1 GDLAGRMRFPLRVID
16 AMRAEADGMALGVR
30 MSVLEQVDDG
40 LTEDLAVEALSEYA
54 AHGID
59 FLNLNVGTISSD
71 RELAEAIPGMGTPSA
86 PWLETCRRIREA
98 IDIPVLHAARISD
111 AATARFAI
119 EDGCLDLVGMTRAQ
133 LADPYLVRR
142 SRRSARTTSAPAWA
156 RTCASIPSTPRE
168 RRPASTI
175 PPAAGRPTCPRRSP
189 TMPARAPSTSSSSVP

>member
-1 GDLAGRMRFPLRVID
+1 GRMRFPLRVID

-86 PWLETCRRIREA
+86 RSGRMRFPLRVIDAMRAEADGMALGVRMSVLEQVDDGLTEDLAVEALSEYAAHGIDFLNLNVGTISSDRELAEA
-98 IDIPVLHAARISD
+98 IP
-111 AATARFAI
+111 
-119 EDGCLDLVGMTRAQ
+119 GMGT
-133 LADPYLVRR
+133 P
-142 SRRSARTTSAPAWA
+142 SA
-156 RTCASIPSTPRE
+156 
-168 RRPASTI
+168 
-175 PPAAGRPTCPRRSP
+175 
-189 TMPARAPSTSSSSVP
+189 